1 MCSPFEVRPSH
12 AIRSPVTAQRV
23 APLEISC
30 IDNGAGSFL
39 CGSGQVYI
47 IASREI
53 IMPVPANIYPGLR
66 FDCVRLSVLL
76 RSNSRAGRTF
86 R

>member
-1 MCSPFEVRPSH
+1 MCSPFEVRPPD
-12 AIRSPVTAQRV
+12 AIRSAVTAQKV
-23 APLEISC
+23 APLEIPC
-30 IDNGAGSFL
+30 IDNGAGSFYA
-39 CGSGQVYI
+39 GAVRYI
-47 IASREI
+47 VASREI
-53 IMPVPANIYPGLR
+53 IMPVPANIYLGLR